1 MILRKKTKGLA
12 ISRTE
17 ALKSIPVKNMDVA
30 EIRLESGDVL
40 LNYPVGIRP
49 WMAKIISHLGGNPD
63 KKQIKK
69 LQLDML
75 GTSVWDQL
83 DGKRS
88 VRQVIQQ
95 FTHNHQMHP
104 KEAEISVT
112 QFLRDLGK
120 RGIIGLK

>member
-1 MILRKKTKGLA
+1 MA

-49 WMAKIISHLGGNPD
+49 WMAKIIGHLGGNPD
-63 KKQIKK
+63 KTQIKK

-88 VRQVIQQ
+88 VKQVIQE

>member
-1 MILRKKTKGLA
+1 MA
-12 ISRTE
+12 ISRAE
-17 ALKSIPVKNMDVA
+17 ALKCIPVKNMDVT
-30 EIRLESGDVL
+30 EIRLESGEVL

-49 WMAKIISHLGGNPD
+49 WMAKIVGHLGGKPD
-63 KKQIKK
+63 KTQNKK
-69 LQLDML
+69 IQLDML

-95 FTHNHQMHP
+95 FKNNYQVHP
-104 KEAEISVT
+104 KEAEKSVI